1 MVRDLVTS
9 HPTKTWW
16 LASLSSQWP
25 CFPEAELEA
34 LSQDFRCIPGANSPP
49 CHTFLSATLLTSPLQ
64 YDHRTW
70 TIGSARTPSLS
81 RLIHLH
87 TWVGA
92 QDLAKEADKSVEVC
106 VEAIANLDSASESR
120 QLHPASFFF
129 APAYTL
135 GFSKSGSSLHLPK
148 LTWNQWANFC
158 AAYSLLFPK
167 FLN

>member
-1 MVRDLVTS
+1 MVIGFTELTVTVLS
-9 HPTKTWW
+9 RGRTRGSVTGFQVHPRGK
-16 LASLSSQWP
+16 LPYS
-25 CFPEAELEA
+25 
-34 LSQDFRCIPGANSPP
+34 
-49 CHTFLSATLLTSPLQ
+49 CHTVLSATRLTSPLQ

-92 QDLAKEADKSVEVC
+92 QDLAKEADKSVEVW

-120 QLHPASFFF
+120 QLHSAWFFF
-129 APAYTL
+129 APACTL

-148 LTWNQWANFC
+148 LTWNQR
-158 AAYSLLFPK
+158 SKLLC
-167 FLN
+167 FLLPPLP